1 MKTLRVVRDLGVR
14 ASVIAL
20 LVAATGSATHRVS
33 QWQHR
38 RAAAA
43 THRQAGWL

>member
-20 LVAATGSATHRVS
+20 LVAAAGTASHSVS

-43 THRQAGWL
+43 NHRQAGWL

>member
-1 MKTLRVVRDLGVR
+1 MKTFRVVRDLGVR
-14 ASVIAL
+14 ASMIAL
-20 LVAATGSATHRVS
+20 LVAVSGVATHGVS

-43 THRQAGWL
+43 SNRQAGWL

>member
-20 LVAATGSATHRVS
+20 LVAAAGSASHGLT

-38 RAAAA
+38 RVAAA
-43 THRQAGWL
+43 THRQAGWQ